1 MGSRPTSPRP
11 FNGRDPTRA
20 FGGARASRQ
29 VPPAVI
35 RSSAI
40 PLRRR
45 IATVALI
52 TGGIVAPGFALRAQT
67 GGMAMEDSARR
78 ATVAVRAQ
86 ALGLVTRVDPAVG
99 GRTHVE
105 GYLAQ
110 PVIMAHGGVL
120 NGHIGAV
127 LTLDFEGLTLDRGQ
141 LNPGANGEGYS
152 DRRHPHT
159 YLHEAIVT
167 ASGTFRGIAVSLAG
181 GKGFVPFGTDDP
193 MMRPF
198 AAYPVNHHLAQILER
213 YVAIGA
219 VKRGAVML
227 EGAFF
232 NGDEPVSAGVP
243 PDAGR
248 FGDSWAARAT
258 VAPLATLEL
267 EASFASVTSPE
278 LATGGGLDQHK
289 WSVGVR
295 FDRDRGPL
303 RAALVEWARSD
314 DRFGEITTNEFTS
327 FLAEATTAVR
337 TVSLSARFENTTR
350 PEEERLLDPFRY
362 SRNPTDLG
370 IIGITRWHLGSV
382 ALAGPLPVRRADVAP
397 FVEVTYARPSEELR
411 PSAFVPRDFYGASA
425 LWSMSFGVR
434 VGVGRMSHRMGRY
447 GVAMPNAAPPATS
460 GAPHVH

>member
-1 MGSRPTSPRP
+1 M
-11 FNGRDPTRA
+11 
-20 FGGARASRQ
+20 
-29 VPPAVI
+29 I
-35 RSSAI
+35 RSSTT

-45 IATVALI
+45 IATV
-52 TGGIVAPGFALRAQT
+52 IVAGVTSGVVAVGCPLRAQM
-67 GGMAMEDSARR
+67 GGTAMEDSARR
-78 ATVAVRAQ
+78 ATVSARAQ
-86 ALGLVTRVDPAVG
+86 AIGLVTRVDPAVA
-99 GRTHVE
+99 GRTYTE
-105 GYLAQ
+105 GYVAQ
-110 PVIMAHGGVL
+110 PVIMTHARAL

-141 LNPGANGEGYS
+141 LNPGASGEGYA

-167 ASGTFRGIAVSLAG
+167 ASGTFRGIGVSLAG

-219 VKRGAVML
+219 VTRGPVTL

-232 NGDEPVSAGVP
+232 NGDEPLSAGAP
-243 PDAGR
+243 PDASR

-258 VAPLATLEL
+258 VTPLSAIEL

-289 WSVGVR
+289 WSVGAR
-295 FDRDRGPL
+295 FERGHGPL

-314 DRFGEITTNEFTS
+314 DRFGDLTTNEFTS
-327 FLAEATTAVR
+327 FLAEGTTAVR
-337 TVSLSARFENTTR
+337 NASLSVRFENTTR
-350 PEEERLLDPFRY
+350 HEEERLLDPFRY

-370 IIGITRWHLGSV
+370 IIGITRWRLGTV
-382 ALAGPLPVRRADVAP
+382 ALSGPLPVRRADVAP
-397 FVEVTYARPSEELR
+397 FVEVTYARPREEIT
-411 PSAFVPRDFYGASA
+411 PSAFVPRDFYGASSI
-425 LWSMSFGVR
+425 WSVSLGLR
-434 VGVGRMSHRMGRY
+434 VGVGRMAHRMGRY
-447 GVAMPNAAPPATS
+447 GVAAPNVGASATA
-460 GAPHVH
+460 GEPHIH